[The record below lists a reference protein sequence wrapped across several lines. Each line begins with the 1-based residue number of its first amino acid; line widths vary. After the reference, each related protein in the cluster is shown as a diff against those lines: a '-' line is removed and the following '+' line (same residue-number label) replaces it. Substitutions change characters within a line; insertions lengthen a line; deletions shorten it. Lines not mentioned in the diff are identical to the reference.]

1 MGEGTKKLLFFV
13 TEDWYFCS
21 HRMALAVAA
30 KQSGDYDVT
39 VVTRVNQHADKILEQ
54 GFKLIPLDIDRG
66 GVNPFQEFKTLVSLW
81 RIYRQVQPDIIHH
94 IALKPVLYGG
104 LITLFNRKIKVVN
117 LVAGLGAIFSSQ
129 KTKARL
135 LRPWVKQLLRVL
147 FNRPLTKVIVQNSD
161 DRQLLIN
168 QLKLAADK
176 IALIQGSGVDIQ
188 QFCVKLEPCGIVSV
202 ALVSRLLWDKGI
214 AEFVDAVK
222 ILKQKG
228 LEFNALLVGSP
239 DNENMASVSQSQLD
253 DWQAEGV
260 IQCLG
265 YVSDIAKFWQENH
278 LAVLPS
284 YREGLP
290 RSLLEAA
297 ASGRAIITT
306 DTAGCNAVVEDGV
319 NGILVPVK
327 DTQALADA
335 IETLIINPELRVK
348 MGLEGRKRVE
358 EYFSDE
364 IVIVQTLDVYRQI
377 W

>member
-1 MGEGTKKLLFFV
+1 MMKKKLLFFV

-81 RIYRQVQPDIIHH
+81 RIYRQVQPDIVHH

-147 FNRPLTKVIVQNSD
+147 FNRPHTKVIVQNSD

-176 IALIQGSGVDIQ
+176 VALIQGSGVDVK
-188 QFCVKLEPCGIVSV
+188 QFCVKPEPCGIVSV

-335 IETLIINPELRVK
+335 IETLIVSPELRTK

-364 IVIVQTLDVYRQI
+364 IVITQTLDVYRQI
-377 W
+377 